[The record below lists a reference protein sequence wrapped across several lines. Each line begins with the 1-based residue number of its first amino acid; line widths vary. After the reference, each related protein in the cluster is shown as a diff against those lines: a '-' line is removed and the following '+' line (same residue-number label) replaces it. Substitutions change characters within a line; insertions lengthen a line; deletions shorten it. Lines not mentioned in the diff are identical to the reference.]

1 MKYFFISVLL
11 ILVFSCE
18 LEGVKKTSDIENGV
32 GNQTA
37 DTLLT
42 SAAEDLK
49 LKKSFRDSVENILSQ
64 KEVEMEKVLENGI
77 KINWFKKGEGKL
89 IEKFDVLKIDYRV
102 KLEDGTVYDGNH
114 LINKKS
120 IAFPVGWNLQTE
132 GWEIA
137 MRELRVGDE
146 VKVFLP
152 SIYARGKKGIPGIV
166 PPNANN
172 VLELRIL
179 ELMAPTKVVDGT
191 KVYVVEQSKKHTKT
205 LTQNSKLALDYFVSS
220 ESKPRFDNSY
230 QRGKSFELTLG
241 DGNIVPGLYKSLIG
255 LKEMDKAYIH
265 IPSNE
270 AYGKKGLKPN
280 VKPNEDLLY
289 DVILSQVY

>member
-205 LTQNSKLALDYFVSS
+205 LTQNSKLELDYFVSS